1 MRYRVTHRSI
11 FRYASDVALAHN
23 QVYLSPRDMPA
34 RQRVF
39 SHEVSVEPA
48 PSVWAPRV
56 DYFGNATAVF
66 AVDTPHRVMTVTAVT
81 ELEVQPP
88 PLIEADY
95 ARSPA
100 WEIVHERA
108 RPGTSAPSALHWR
121 DVRPFAAASS
131 WVQPH
136 PEMTAYAALSFTPG
150 RPVLVAAAEL
160 CRRIYAD
167 FDYKPGVTKVDTP
180 ALDAFRQRAGVCQ
193 DFAHVMLAMLCGF
206 GLPSRYVSGYLRTVP
221 IGGSEAGSIETLT
234 GADASH
240 AWVSVHDGR
249 NTWVDLD
256 PTNNKPADQDHV
268 TTAWGRDY
276 RDVVPV
282 RGVIAG
288 GGAQRVR
295 VEVDVR
301 PLTAGAAV
309 EQ

>member
-11 FRYASDVALAHN
+11 FRYAGEVALAHN
-23 QVYLSPRDMPA
+23 QLHLSPRDMPA
-34 RQRVF
+34 RQQVHHHAVRVD
-39 SHEVSVEPA
+39 PK
-48 PSVWAPRV
+48 PGVWAPRL
-56 DYFGNATAVF
+56 DYFGNATTVF
-66 AVDTPHRVMTVTAVT
+66 SVDTPHRVMTVTAVT
-81 ELEVQPP
+81 ELDVQPP
-88 PLIEADY
+88 RLTEAGYPD
-95 ARSPA
+95 SPR
-100 WEIVHERA
+100 WEVVQERA
-108 RPGTSAPSALHWR
+108 CPGTTVPEALHWR

-131 WVQPH
+131 WVTPH
-136 PEMTAYAALSFTPG
+136 HEMTAYAAQSFTPG

-167 FDYKPGVTKVDTP
+167 FDYKPGATKVDTP

-193 DFAHVMLAMLCGF
+193 DFAHVMLAMLCGL
-206 GLPSRYVSGYLRTVP
+206 GLPARYVSGYLRTVP
-221 IGGSEAGSIETLT
+221 AGGTEVGSIETLT

-249 NTWVDLD
+249 DTWVDLD

-288 GGAQRVR
+288 GGSQQVD
-295 VEVDVR
+295 VEVDVT
-301 PLTAGAAV
+301 PLG
-309 EQ
+309 